1 MQILM
6 EAQFFKWNG
15 DFGWS
20 DLISSIAAILT
31 LSAVFISANASKSA
45 QKSAEISSA
54 AALLADEQ
62 TRLMREELEYN
73 QLPTVLPIQTN
84 AKLNLQSITSYSKE
98 DLDTYNGTI
107 HFSLVNIGQGNA
119 YNINSWFTLE
129 DRDFL
134 FEHHPIKSSGLYNQ
148 LFNSSGYLLRFEKD
162 YKTKLIGLVDTL
174 NIIFTDDDSI
184 RRLSIDDSKKYNTY
198 LRNNET
204 FKVNFP
210 SFAQVIIVDHALR
223 QKNYFHQYVEKQVEG
238 SLSETMSPVIR
249 NFEEADYINLI
260 NNLTLNVK
268 YKTEKQ
274 LKTNSSLL
282 IKYKMSVS
290 ETKIESIVSAYVTF
304 KISFNYLSEE
314 IIEDARLD
322 LLQD

>member
-6 EAQFFKWNG
+6 DVQFFKWNG

-20 DLISSIAAILT
+20 DLISAIAAILT
-31 LSAVFISANASKSA
+31 LIAVFISAKASKSA

-62 TRLMREELEYN
+62 TKLMREELEYN
-73 QLPTVLPIQTN
+73 QLPTVLPIQTH

-98 DLDTYNGTI
+98 DLNPYTGTI

-119 YNINSWFTLE
+119 YNINSWFNLE
-129 DRDFL
+129 DKDFL
-134 FEHHPIKSSGLYNQ
+134 FEHNPIKSGVLYNQ

-162 YKTKLIGLVDTL
+162 YKTKVIGLVDTL
-174 NIIFTDDDSI
+174 NITFIDEDSI
-184 RRLSIDDSKKYNTY
+184 RRLSIDDSKNYNTY

-223 QKNYFHQYVEKQVEG
+223 RKNYFHQYVAKKVEG
-238 SLSETMSPVIR
+238 SLSETMSPVLR
-249 NFEEADYINLI
+249 SFEEADYINLI

-282 IKYKMSVS
+282 IKYKMSVT
-290 ETKIESIVSAYVTF
+290 ETKIESVVSASVAF

-314 IIEDARLD
+314 IIEDVKPD